1 MTVAHKIPKFDGR
14 YLTDGGPNLLL
25 EKCLK
30 CLPVQVANYT
40 PFENAPILLGSS
52 ELVLDPDFLTLP

>member
-1 MTVAHKIPKFDGR
+1 VTVVHKIPKSDGR

-30 CLPVQVANYT
+30 CLPVLVANYT
-40 PFENAPILLGSS
+40 PFENAPIPLGSS
-52 ELVLDPDFLTLP
+52 KLCLEK